1 MSGLSDDEIAAIRE
15 GRWEVFS
22 PAEAALLRMADA
34 LADTPANV
42 SDELYAD
49 LRQHFSEEQLIELAA
64 SAALENYRA
73 RYNRVFDVG
82 SDGLYRKG
90 LRFKQGEAPKAA

>member
-1 MSGLSDDEIAAIRE
+1 MYGLSDEEIAAIRE
-15 GRWEVFS
+15 GRIDGFA
-22 PAEAALLRMADA
+22 PQEAALLRMADA
-34 LADTPANV
+34 MADTPSNV
-42 SDELYAD
+42 SDELYAE

-64 SAALENYRA
+64 SAALENFRA

-90 LRFKQGEAPKAA
+90 LRFKER